1 MMRSSAPHRSP
12 TFVPAQQLPTS
23 YHPTDVGWCREVQR
37 FERWVTAHSNARVQR
52 QIEHVMFAEALKSLQ
67 HDAKLPIVAV
77 HVEPAVYDTAYLH
90 KEAAEVLK

>member
-1 MMRSSAPHRSP
+1 MHEPEC
-12 TFVPAQQLPTS
+12 TWVGQQLPTS

-37 FERWVTAHSNARVQR
+37 FERWATAHSNARVQR
-52 QIEHVMFAEALKSLQ
+52 QIEHVMFVAALKSLQ

-90 KEAAEVLK
+90 KEAAECRISGRFG